1 MRAGRW
7 IRAGLCGLF
16 FLCFAL
22 ARSAALELEAR
33 DIGGLQT
40 LTLGWGL
47 TGQDGADMLEREQSQ
62 ERPSAFVLWGQ
73 QEGAL
78 AENRGLNRT
87 AICTQITLW
96 GSSQLLLGSTAPL
109 AEDDQAGCLLDR
121 GTAMALFGDPAPV
134 GSVLTLSGREM
145 TVRGVVETDQPL
157 VAVLAR
163 AGDGGLDRVTLRTP
177 EGDHPRLA
185 AEGFAARNGLSGSW
199 SRPDGWVWLAR
210 AMSLLPVAVLL
221 LSVIIRCISAAFS
234 PRAGRVRFWCG
245 IALAGALWFILLWLT
260 EFRFQLPEEMIPN
273 KWSDFD
279 FWGRLFQEKREELVR
294 GLSAGRTAP
303 ELAVVLP
310 ALRAAG
316 FGLLAAAAAPF
327 MPRPA
332 RPAGLWV
339 CCAAGALMAFA
350 AALWLDPALA
360 HDRAL
365 WLALPAAF
373 GARWAAGA
381 VRESTGHG
389 RSLRYA
395 GRQEEQ
401 AGPHRPV
408 P

>member
-7 IRAGLCGLF
+7 IRAVLCGLF

-33 DIGGLQT
+33 DFDNLHT

-47 TGQDGADMLEREQSQ
+47 TGQDGADMLGREQSQ

-87 AICTQITLW
+87 EVCTQITLW
-96 GSSQLLLGSTAPL
+96 GNSQLLLESTAPL
-109 AEDDQAGCLLDR
+109 AKDDWTGCLLGR
-121 GTAMALFGDPAPV
+121 ETAMALFGDPAPV
-134 GSVLTLSGREM
+134 GSVVTLSGREM
-145 TVRGVVETDQPL
+145 TVRGIVETDRPL
-157 VAVLAR
+157 VAVM
-163 AGDGGLDRVTLRTP
+163 AGAQDGGLDRVTLRTP

-199 SRPDGWVWLAR
+199 SRPGGWVWLAR
-210 AMSLLPVAVLL
+210 AVSLLPAAVLL
-221 LSVIIRCISAAFS
+221 LSVMIRCISMAFS

-245 IALAGALWFILLWLT
+245 IALAGALWFVLLWLT

-279 FWGRLFQEKREELVR
+279 FWGRLFQEKQEELVR
-294 GLSAGRTAP
+294 GLSAGKTAP
-303 ELAVVLP
+303 ELAVILP

-316 FGLLAAAAAPF
+316 FGLLAAAAAPLL
-327 MPRPA
+327 PRPA
-332 RPAGLWV
+332 SCAGLWIY
-339 CCAAGALMAFA
+339 CAAGALMAFVA
-350 AALWLDPALA
+350 SLWLDPALA

-373 GARWAAGA
+373 FACWAVELFERVKVGYG
-381 VRESTGHG
+381 SC
-389 RSLRYA
+389 
-395 GRQEEQ
+395 
-401 AGPHRPV
+401 
-408 P
+408 